1 MTRTILLV
9 LFQSIKLLGDIH
21 YFDGYDPAAPL
32 NIQMRDEQSRDGYR
46 RISFTF
52 EGLPGETVPSLLALP
67 VDGSGPFP
75 VVVFLHGIGQEK
87 EFLDEIGPPFA
98 QAGFAFASF
107 DQYMQGERK
116 LRHKAWHER
125 MAALYERGSKTV
137 TEARRLT
144 DYLLSRPDIDKQR
157 VYLIGAS
164 YGAMTGAITAAFDTR
179 FKAVSLVYG
188 GGDLRL
194 MAYNPRLV
202 GHLGPLA
209 PEVGRWLGL
218 FGAVSDPI
226 YYVGRISPRPI
237 LFQNGDRDG
246 VVIPASAKALQ
257 DAAREPKTVIW
268 YPSDHL
274 DLSPEYIPIAVKE
287 GIEWFKK
294 EDEKVRALN
303 TSS

>member
-1 MTRTILLV
+1 MLKAMLLV
-9 LFQSIKLLGDIH
+9 LLQSIKLTGDLH
-21 YFDGYDPAAPL
+21 YFEGYDPGAPL
-32 NIQMRDEQSRDGYR
+32 NVRIREEQARETYR
-46 RISFTF
+46 RIDFVF
-52 EGLPGETVPSLLALP
+52 EGLPGEVVPSLLALP
-67 VDGSGPFP
+67 ASGSGPFP
-75 VVVFLHGIGQEK
+75 VLVFLHGIGQEK

-98 QAGFAFASF
+98 QAGFAFATF

-116 LRHKAWHER
+116 LRNKAWHEK
-125 MAALYERGSKTV
+125 MAGLYDRGSKTV
-137 TEARRLT
+137 LEARRLT
-144 DYLLSRPDIDKQR
+144 DYLLSRPDIDKRR

-194 MAYNPRLV
+194 MAFNPRLV
-202 GHLGPLA
+202 GALGPLA
-209 PEVGRWLGL
+209 PEVGRWLAL

-226 YYVGRISPRPI
+226 YYAGQISPRPI

-274 DLSPEYIPIAVKE
+274 DLSPEYIPIAVKD

-294 EDEKVRALN
+294 EDEKVRA
-303 TSS
+303 SSASS